1 MLPGRR
7 IRQHTSA
14 YVCCS
19 RIRMLPLPA
28 ASSLLPLPLPSGVT
42 DVCSRM
48 LTYAHVCSRMLTYA
62 ASSRLSLLLPA
73 VCDAAAPVR
82 DTDTPAANS
91 LRPLPLAVR
100 RELDT
105 AISEVVAI
113 SGSALSAD
121 DNETYDAQNAW
132 DKRKSV
138 AELASR
144 CRMLAYAYVCSRMLT
159 YAVVCCQN
167 MLTYAH
173 VCISRWP
180 SSPQISLTFAHV
192 YTR

>member
-1 MLPGRR
+1 MLTYA
-7 IRQHTSA
+7 H
-14 YVCCS
+14 
-19 RIRMLPLPA
+19 
-28 ASSLLPLPLPSGVT
+28 
-42 DVCSRM
+42 VCSRM
-48 LTYAHVCSRMLTYA
+48 LTYAHVCSRMLSYA
-62 ASSRLSLLLPA
+62 ASSLLSLLLPA

-82 DTDTPAANS
+82 DTDSPAANS

-105 AISEVVAI
+105 AISGVVAI

-121 DNETYDAQNAW
+121 DSETYDAQNAW

-159 YAVVCCQN
+159 YSHVCCR
-167 MLTYAH
+167 MLSYAD
-173 VCISRWP
+173 VRSRMHKWVAELA
-180 SSPQISLTFAHV
+180 SDITDICSRIHTLTSV
-192 YTR
+192 DVR